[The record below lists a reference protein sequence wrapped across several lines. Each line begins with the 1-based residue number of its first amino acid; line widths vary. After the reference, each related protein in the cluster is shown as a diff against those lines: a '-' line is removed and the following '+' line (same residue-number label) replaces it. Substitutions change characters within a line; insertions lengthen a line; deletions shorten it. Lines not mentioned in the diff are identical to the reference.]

1 MHIITIFVQTVAGL
15 ATLASC
21 GSTKFLTPPESDSEW
36 PEDRG
41 TGKNERYEPGDV
53 IVITWKTDLGDVD
66 LEIYQLSANGLV
78 NYRPMRTPHKVDLTT
93 SIWDAEYDL
102 LDLALNNE
110 DSVYWFMLSSS
121 SEGRVAQS
129 VHINVT
135 APQNDET
142 MSVSVSTTLTFRQEE
157 PSSTTEQ
164 VLETNT
170 EPTTTGSSPSEETS
184 SSADHGLDSGLSRGE
199 TAGVTAGAIIGGLLI
214 LGGIGWFAWRRL
226 AMRKKDAEGLQHQQQ
241 QFCCAETKHELPG
254 NLNTHPSNYARSLP
268 GLYEAP

>member
-21 GSTKFLTPPESDSEW
+21 GSTKFLTPPESDSERSA
-36 PEDRG
+36 DDDM
-41 TGKNERYEPGDV
+41 GKNERYEPGDL
-53 IVITWKTDLGDVD
+53 IMITWETGLGDVD
-66 LEIYQLSANGLV
+66 LEIYQLAANGHV
-78 NYRPMRTPHKVDLTT
+78 QYSPMRTHKGGLTT
-93 SIWDAEYDL
+93 SSWDAEYDF

-110 DSVYWFMLSSS
+110 DSVYWFMLKSSV
-121 SEGRVAQS
+121 EGHVAQS

-164 VLETNT
+164 VLETDT
-170 EPTTTGSSPSEETS
+170 EPNTTGSSPSEETS
-184 SSADHGLDSGLSRGE
+184 SSADYGLDSGLSRGE

-214 LGGIGWFAWRRL
+214 LGGLGWFAWRRL

-241 QFCCAETKHELPG
+241 QFCSAETKHELPG
-254 NLNTHPSNYARSLP
+254 NLNTHPSDYARSLP